1 MSRSAIVP
9 LARIAWRNVRK
20 HWRHSLGAL
29 LSIVVG
35 FVSIGLFEGY
45 LADLEAI
52 QGEWYIERS
61 MLGHVIVER
70 RGAFEAEG
78 REEPFRYAL
87 DTSDQA
93 FLDAFLAERAGE
105 VAARARVLIVSG
117 LASTGRAAVVFAGW
131 GYDVEDAARLRG
143 GWAWNTSGGRPLH
156 EAGPESVITGNGL
169 GSLLDCTPPPAEDAL
184 GPDGRPRAEVRA
196 FTCQAPRV
204 QLTATTET
212 GQLNAIDPEI
222 VGFFDAGLKELDGR
236 FLHLPLPLAQRL
248 LDTERVT
255 YYAVRLRDSS
265 GADAFAR
272 AIAEAAAAR
281 GLDLVAVPWHAHQMA
296 DLYRKGMTV
305 LGLYRTFVVIIVV
318 TIAGMAVL
326 TTMLKAVNE
335 RIREIGTLRSLGF
348 RRRHVV
354 WLFTLEAGLLAA
366 VASIAGLVVTFAVSR
381 FVAVAGISYKAG
393 LAAQAIPFTVSLVP
407 SALLFALVFL
417 SAVAVLAAFLP
428 SRRAARTRIPDAL
441 GHAG

>member
-1 MSRSAIVP
+1 MPRSAAVP

-45 LADLEAI
+45 LADLEDI
-52 QGEWYIERS
+52 QAEWYVKRS
-61 MLGHVIVER
+61 MLGSVIVER
-70 RGAFEAEG
+70 RGAFEAAG
-78 REEPFRYAL
+78 REEPFRYSL
-87 DTSDQA
+87 DAADQA
-93 FLDAFLAERAGE
+93 FVDAFLDERASE
-105 VAARARVLIVSG
+105 VAARVRFLIASG
-117 LASTGRAAVVFAGW
+117 LASTGRTGVVFAGW

-143 GWAWNTSGGRPLH
+143 EWAWNASGGRPLH

-169 GSLLDCTPPPAEDAL
+169 GSLLDCTPPPAEFAL
-184 GPDGRPRAEVRA
+184 GDDGRPVPEARPFECRS
-196 FTCQAPRV
+196 PRV
-204 QLTATTET
+204 QLTATTES
-212 GQLNAIDPEI
+212 GQLNAIEPEI

-255 YYAVRLRDSS
+255 YYSVLLHDPSKAV
-265 GADAFAR
+265 AFAH
-272 AIAEAAAAR
+272 AIEAAAAAR
-281 GLDLVAVPWHAHQMA
+281 GLDLVAVPWYAHQMA
-296 DLYRKGMTV
+296 DLYRKGMDV

-348 RRRHVV
+348 RRRHIV
-354 WLFTLEAGLLAA
+354 WLFTFEAAMLAA
-366 VASIAGLVVTFAVSR
+366 VASAAGFVVTFAVSR
-381 FVAVAGISYKAG
+381 AVAVAGITYKAG

-407 SALLFALVFL
+407 SALVFALVFL